1 MRNGFIPGNR
11 AIYDKRVSL
20 AIPAEVLEIKGNAA
34 KVDFAESILRGVSL
48 VLVGARVRPYAL
60 VYSGYAVH
68 AIDGKAA
75 MRDDSTM
82 RMIRCII
89 CRCQRLTAPS
99 VGAQP
104 ISSAGKNT

>member
-1 MRNGFIPGNR
+1 MRNGFISRNR
-11 AIYDKRVSL
+11 ALDDKDVSL

-48 VLVGARVRPYAL
+48 VIVGARVRPYAL

-68 AIDGKAA
+68 AIDRKAA
-75 MRDDSTM
+75 MREASTI

-89 CRCQRLTAPS
+89 CWCQRFTAPS
-99 VGAQP
+99 AGAQP
-104 ISSAGKNT
+104 ISSAGKNA

>member
-1 MRNGFIPGNR
+1 M
-11 AIYDKRVSL
+11 SL

-68 AIDGKAA
+68 ATDRRAAA
-75 MRDDSTM
+75 MREDSTM
-82 RMIRCII
+82 KMIRCII
-89 CRCQRLTAPS
+89 CRCQRLTAPNA
-99 VGAQP
+99 GGTAN
-104 ISSAGKNT
+104 IMGGKEYLIESAKLIVKQEL